1 MKSVWQHLLESIIF
15 FVILGLIYNIL
26 NRFNIIVD
34 PNTQDTLIIGI
45 AVALIIVWTFVN
57 MRINRKAR
65 ETEEEK

>member
-34 PNTQDTLIIGI
+34 PNTQGTLIIGI